1 MKVGNP
7 DWEELGI
14 EPTDISLR
22 NRVGRSFDPGDLSG
36 LGDAVAEMIE
46 HPDAWS
52 ARIAEVRSGTIY
64 NIGHSAEI
72 AGEYLLQR
80 ILVKQNESNNGGV
93 VND

>member
-1 MKVGNP
+1 M
-7 DWEELGI
+7 
-14 EPTDISLR
+14 
-22 NRVGRSFDPGDLSG
+22 GRSFGPGNLSG

-72 AGEYLLQR
+72 AGEYLLQAM
-80 ILVKQNESNNGGV
+80 LDKQTAHDREGGLIEDKAQGDPV
-93 VND
+93 GNIACGRE

>member
-1 MKVGNP
+1 M
-7 DWEELGI
+7 
-14 EPTDISLR
+14 
-22 NRVGRSFDPGDLSG
+22 GRSFDPGDLSG

-52 ARIAEVRSGTIY
+52 SRIAEVRSGTIY